1 MSTPIPRTRVLV
13 VEDEQKVAHALSE
26 GLEGEQYEVVVE
38 HSGEGAFFRLNTE
51 AFDVILLDLMLPGR
65 DGLQILRTLRE
76 RGDKT
81 PVLVL
86 TARDTLDDRVNGL
99 DSGADDYL
107 VKPFDLDEL
116 LARTRAVIR
125 RHGGRGQSEVAYGA
139 LSVDP
144 VQRRVLFHGAEVELS
159 PREFA
164 VLEAL
169 MKEPGAVVSRERL
182 EDAVYGWG
190 EEIGSNSIE
199 VHVHHLRRKLA
210 SVELKYGRSDFERRH
225 YGLLADNIEECR
237 ANVLAEYLNLD
248 RSDELYRA
256 GSYVLS
262 QNLVHGDAR
271 KMHGNDAVRSSTMAF
286 SQNNLQVCV

>member
-1 MSTPIPRTRVLV
+1 MRALV
-13 VEDEQKVAHALSE
+13 VEDDPMIGRAVVAGLHEQGYAVDWVRDGHEAELALAHAV
-26 GLEGEQYEVVVE
+26 Y
-38 HSGEGAFFRLNTE
+38 
-51 AFDVILLDLMLPGR
+51 DVALLDLGLPRR
-65 DGLQILRTLRE
+65 DGLEVLKGVRRAKNDL
-76 RGDKT
+76 
-81 PVLVL
+81 PVLII
-86 TARDTLDDRVNGL
+86 TARDSVADRIAGL

-125 RHGGRGQSEVAYGA
+125 RHGGRGQSEIVYGA

-144 VQRRVLFHGAEVELS
+144 VQRRVLFRGAEVELS

-210 SVELKYGRSDFERRH
+210 SDLIR
-225 YGLLADNIEECR
+225 
-237 ANVLAEYLNLD
+237 NV
-248 RSDELYRA
+248 RGVGYR
-256 GSYVLS
+256 V
-262 QNLVHGDAR
+262 AR
-271 KMHGNDAVRSSTMAF
+271 MA
-286 SQNNLQVCV
+286 